1 MSKGEYQQA
10 TMDDDE
16 TTYIL
21 DGRKTHR
28 AKPQRPY
35 LAFIAGSAVSHT
47 VGTWPERYPR
57 RLACLSRAIMRTR
70 HTRSCSAA
78 GMAVATLGFPFIQ
91 PYLAK
96 HFGGK
101 AIGAEPPSP
110 SEVVAS
116 HRSDML
122 SRPLKNIIECKP
134 GQQCRL
140 GADNRFKVLGQK
152 GAAGMVKTG
161 CAATA
166 WRR

>member
-1 MSKGEYQQA
+1 M
-10 TMDDDE
+10 
-16 TTYIL
+16 
-21 DGRKTHR
+21 
-28 AKPQRPY
+28 
-35 LAFIAGSAVSHT
+35 VSNGH
-47 VGTWPERYPR
+47 PSQSR
-57 RLACLSRAIMRTR
+57 RLLF
-70 HTRSCSAA
+70 
-78 GMAVATLGFPFIQ
+78 GVLGPLLRR
-91 PYLAK
+91 YSLALLL
-96 HFGGK
+96 
-101 AIGAEPPSP
+101 PPSAKRL
-110 SEVVAS
+110 SLSVAQADEVVAS